1 MVYEKYMYK
10 DINLNF
16 LLRNKI
22 INKEIYDYINQ
33 NKIVIII

>member
-1 MVYEKYMYK
+1 MNE
-10 DINLNF
+10 DINLKY
-16 LLRNKI
+16 LLLNKI